1 MVFLRS
7 ALSRIPRW
15 AWWLLLG
22 AACIA
27 GAMATRRMGQGA
39 MLLYVLAL
47 PLELAGRGLRALS
60 LLGGFWNILAWGL
73 YGLLCLLPALL
84 GLLAHGRGKGQG
96 HWWMGIP
103 LSLCLFYFLYRFINP
118 ALLAGLTGDGLLSLD
133 ASQAKLLSS
142 LVCWSAGAAWFGLW
156 LLKRTERLEVLAG
169 LSLVLGLAGIF
180 LMVELCYVRVY
191 ELAGCLVSTGI
202 QVSGDGGGLG
212 LLFSG
217 LSPVRLD
224 VSQALRIVLN
234 AIPTLCLLALL
245 PPARRLLRALGQD
258 PYDAAVAPLCASL
271 AAGARRAVYAC
282 LFVTFASNLF
292 QLFLLGQGDVQI
304 RLVIPIMELFLA
316 LGLIL
321 LADWAKDGRA
331 LKLDNDSIV

>member
-1 MVFLRS
+1 MRS
-7 ALSRIPRW
+7 ALSRVPRW

-22 AACIA
+22 IACVA
-27 GAMATRRMGQGA
+27 GALVSRRAGQGA
-39 MLLYVLAL
+39 LLLYVLAL
-47 PLELAGRGLRALS
+47 PLDLLGQGLRALS

-84 GLLAHGRGKGQG
+84 GLLARRRGKGQG
-96 HWWMGIP
+96 HWWMGLP

-118 ALLAGLTGDGLLSLD
+118 ALLSGINGGLFSLD
-133 ASQAKLLSS
+133 VLQAKLVSS

-156 LLKRTERLEVLAG
+156 LLKRTERLQVLSG
-169 LSLVLGLAGIF
+169 LSLVLGLAGAF
-180 LMVELCYVRVY
+180 LTVELCYVRVY
-191 ELAGCLVSTGI
+191 ELSGCLAPTGI
-202 QVSGDGGGLG
+202 QVSGDAGGLG

-224 VSQALRIVLN
+224 VSQALRIILN
-234 AIPTLCLLALL
+234 AIPTLCLLALI
-245 PPARRLLRALGQD
+245 PPARRLLSALGQD

-271 AAGARRAVYAC
+271 AGGARRAVYAC

-292 QLFLLGQGDVQI
+292 QLPLLGQGDAQI
-304 RLVIPIMELFLA
+304 RLVLPIMELFLA

-331 LKLDNDSIV
+331 LKLDNESIV

>member
-1 MVFLRS
+1 MRS

-22 AACIA
+22 VACAA

-84 GLLAHGRGKGQG
+84 GLLARRRGRGQG

-169 LSLVLGLAGIF
+169 LSLVLGLAGVF

-191 ELAGCLVSTGI
+191 ELAGCLVS
-202 QVSGDGGGLG
+202 
-212 LLFSG
+212 
-217 LSPVRLD
+217 
-224 VSQALRIVLN
+224 
-234 AIPTLCLLALL
+234 
-245 PPARRLLRALGQD
+245 RASRSRGT
-258 PYDAAVAPLCASL
+258 
-271 AAGARRAVYAC
+271 AGAWAC
-282 LFVTFASNLF
+282 CFPACPRCGWTYPRPCGS
-292 QLFLLGQGDVQI
+292 
-304 RLVIPIMELFLA
+304 
-316 LGLIL
+316 
-321 LADWAKDGRA
+321 
-331 LKLDNDSIV
+331 S